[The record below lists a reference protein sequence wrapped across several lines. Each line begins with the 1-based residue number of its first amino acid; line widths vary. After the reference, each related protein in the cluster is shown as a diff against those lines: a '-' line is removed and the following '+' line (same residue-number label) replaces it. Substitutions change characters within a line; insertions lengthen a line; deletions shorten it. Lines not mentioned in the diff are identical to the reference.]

1 MLRHLTAAGS
11 RNRWLR
17 DCRFVGS
24 PRPDAVASSHPQA
37 LDVHCDAVGSMGRP
51 EGVGRG
57 GTGIAVSERGREPRR
72 AAMDLFRTVS
82 CNKVALRCHSSL
94 PLLAQSL

>member
-1 MLRHLTAAGS
+1 MILRFRIAFITTILCS
-11 RNRWLR
+11 I
-17 DCRFVGS
+17 CS
-24 PRPDAVASSHPQA
+24 A
-37 LDVHCDAVGSMGRP
+37 LDVHCDAVGSMG
-51 EGVGRG
+51 
-57 GTGIAVSERGREPRR
+57 RR